1 MSVLVTERTGP
12 FLALSSDMPSLRFK
26 LLGGILIGL
35 LVVVVAL
42 TMLLGRSHRIAAPP
56 PEPRAAA
63 APEPAA
69 PRAETPPA
77 SSPERPSRSKGQS
90 DWTFFFRVG
99 DTLTRM
105 SDGTA
110 LGVVV
115 RLERTHPFPDGVGP
129 AYVVRSQDQR
139 EVVFDADA
147 LERSARIDAIRE
159 IARPPLATPA
169 R

>member
-1 MSVLVTERTGP
+1 
-12 FLALSSDMPSLRFK
+12 MPSLRFK

-35 LVVVVAL
+35 LAVIVAL
-42 TMLLGRSHRIAAPP
+42 TMLLGRSHHVAAPP
-56 PEPRAAA
+56 PESRAAV

-77 SSPERPSRSKGQS
+77 SPERPSRSKGQS

-105 SDGTA
+105 SDGTT

-115 RLERTHPFPDGVGP
+115 RLERTHAFPDGAGP

-139 EVVFDADA
+139 EAVFDADA

-159 IARPPLATPA
+159 IARPPLATPT

>member
-1 MSVLVTERTGP
+1 
-12 FLALSSDMPSLRFK
+12 MPSLRFK
-26 LLGGILIGL
+26 LLGGVLIGL
-35 LVVVVAL
+35 LAVIVAL
-42 TMLLGRSHRIAAPP
+42 TLLLGRSHRIATPP
-56 PEPRAAA
+56 PKSRAAA
-63 APEPAA
+63 TPEPAA

-77 SSPERPSRSKGQS
+77 SPERPSRSKGQS

-115 RLERTHPFPDGVGP
+115 RLERTHAFPDGAGP
-129 AYVVRSQDQR
+129 AYVVRSPDQR
-139 EVVFDADA
+139 EAVFDADA

>member
-1 MSVLVTERTGP
+1 
-12 FLALSSDMPSLRFK
+12 MPSLRFK
-26 LLGGILIGL
+26 LLGGILLGL
-35 LVVVVAL
+35 LVVIVAL

-77 SSPERPSRSKGQS
+77 SPERPSRSKGQS

-105 SDGTA
+105 SDGTP

-115 RLERTHPFPDGVGP
+115 RLERTHTFPDGVGP

-139 EVVFDADA
+139 EAVFDADA

>member
-1 MSVLVTERTGP
+1 
-12 FLALSSDMPSLRFK
+12 MPSLRFK

-35 LVVVVAL
+35 LAVIVAL
-42 TMLLGRSHRIAAPP
+42 TMLLGRSYRAAAPP
-56 PEPRAAA
+56 PESRAAV

-77 SSPERPSRSKGQS
+77 SPDRPSRSKGQS

-115 RLERTHPFPDGVGP
+115 RLERTHPFPDGPGP

-139 EVVFDADA
+139 EAVFDADA

>member
-1 MSVLVTERTGP
+1 
-12 FLALSSDMPSLRFK
+12 MPSLRFK
-26 LLGGILIGL
+26 LLGGILLGL
-35 LVVVVAL
+35 LVVIVAL

-56 PEPRAAA
+56 PEPRASA

-69 PRAETPPA
+69 SRAETPPA
-77 SSPERPSRSKGQS
+77 SPERPSRSKGQS

-115 RLERTHPFPDGVGP
+115 RLERTHAFPDGAGP

-139 EVVFDADA
+139 EAVFDADA

>member
-1 MSVLVTERTGP
+1 
-12 FLALSSDMPSLRFK
+12 MPSLRFK

-35 LVVVVAL
+35 VLVTVAL
-42 TMLLGRSHRIAAPP
+42 TMLLGRSHPMTSPP
-56 PEPRAAA
+56 PEEPRVVA

-69 PRAETPPA
+69 PRPETPTA
-77 SSPERPSRSKGQS
+77 APEHPSRSKGQS

-110 LGVVV
+110 LGVIV
-115 RLERTHPFPDGVGP
+115 RLERTHPFPDGTGP
-129 AYVVRSQDQR
+129 AYVVRTQDQR
-139 EVVFDADA
+139 EAVFDADA

>member
-1 MSVLVTERTGP
+1 
-12 FLALSSDMPSLRFK
+12 MPSLRFK

-35 LVVVVAL
+35 LAVIVAL
-42 TMLLGRSHRIAAPP
+42 TMLLGRSYRVAAPP
-56 PEPRAAA
+56 PESRAA

-77 SSPERPSRSKGQS
+77 SPERPSRSKGQS

-115 RLERTHPFPDGVGP
+115 RLERTHAFPDGAGP

-139 EVVFDADA
+139 EAVFDADA

-159 IARPPLATPA
+159 IARPPLATPT